1 MAGGLQLGLGS
12 VALAET
18 VSKGG
23 VHDDGLI
30 AVSQIMCG
38 IVGKINLDGQTPVDP
53 GLIQQM
59 TDVIAH
65 RGPDGEGKHVSVPVG
80 LGHRRLSIIDLR
92 PTGAQPMCNEDKTV
106 WIVFNGEIY
115 NYQELREELI
125 KKGHQFSSTT
135 DTEVIV
141 HLYEEYGEE
150 CVTRLRG
157 MFAFGIWDE
166 RKRVLFLARDRV
178 GIKPLYY
185 INTGKALLFAS
196 EIKSLLVDPA
206 VKREVNTRAI
216 DRFLTYYY
224 LPGNETLFKDIF
236 KLEPGHHL
244 TIRNGQIVDRQ
255 YWDLSFQT
263 ANRWANIDDAVEELQ
278 ALLSQTV
285 KDHMISDVPVGVL
298 LSGGVDSTGV
308 LRHAVA
314 HSSKPINTFTVGFA
328 GASFADERP
337 FARLAAEK
345 FGTIHH
351 DLTLTA
357 KDFRDFLPKYVSHME
372 EPVCEPPAIS
382 LYYVSKLARDSSV
395 KVLLSGEGGDE
406 AFAGYPKYRNLM
418 VLERMKSAFGPA
430 KGLLTAALKALELVK
445 GQDNRHYRNCIPLPM
460 AEYYYGLAS
469 TPETPFNRSK
479 RSLYTSGFAAALGD
493 YASHTPTRSLFAK
506 ANGKTPLEQMLYVDT
521 KTWLPDDLLIKA
533 DKMTMA
539 TSVELRVPLLDHQ
552 VLEFAATLPTE
563 FKVKG
568 RTIKRI
574 LKLALQDSVPP
585 EILNRKKAGFPLPYD
600 RWLKTDLKDF
610 VTDTILAPNAALNSY
625 FERNKVR
632 EMLQKQQQPVPEDQT
647 GGKAQHALDYSREI
661 FSLMVLEMWHKEFG
675 V

>member
-1 MAGGLQLGLGS
+1 
-12 VALAET
+12 
-18 VSKGG
+18 
-23 VHDDGLI
+23 
-30 AVSQIMCG
+30 MCG
-38 IVGKINLDGQTPVDP
+38 IAGKIYLDGQTPVDP
-53 GLIQQM
+53 ELIQRM

-65 RGPDGEGKHVSVPVG
+65 RGPDGAGKHLSGPVG

-115 NYQELREELI
+115 NYQELRAELLQ
-125 KKGHQFSSTT
+125 KGHQFSSTT
-135 DTEVIV
+135 DTEVII
-141 HLYEEYGEE
+141 HLYEEYGAE
-150 CVTRLRG
+150 CVKRLRG
-157 MFAFGIWDE
+157 MFGFAIWDE
-166 RKRVLFLARDRV
+166 RKRSLFLARDRV

-185 INTGKALLFAS
+185 VNTGKALLFAS
-196 EIKSLLVDPA
+196 EIKSLLVDPS
-206 VKREVNTRAI
+206 VKREVNSRAI

-224 LPGNETLFKDIF
+224 LPGNETLFKNIF

-244 TIRNGQIVDRQ
+244 TVANGKIEDRQ
-255 YWDLSFQT
+255 YWDLSFET
-263 ANRWANIDDAVEELQ
+263 SNRWPSFEAAVEELQ

-285 KDHMISDVPVGVL
+285 KEHMISDVPVGVL

-314 HSSKPINTFTVGFA
+314 HSSQPINTFTVGFA

-337 FARLAAEK
+337 YAKLAAQK

-351 DLTLTA
+351 DLTLTPQ
-357 KDFRDFLPKYVSHME
+357 DFRDFLPRYVSHME

-382 LYYVSKLARDSSV
+382 LYYVSRLARESSV

-418 VLERMKSAFGPA
+418 VLEDLKAKLGPA
-430 KGLLTAALKALELVK
+430 RGLLTAALKVHELVK
-445 GQDNRHYRNCIPLPM
+445 GQDNRHYRNSIRLPM
-460 AEYYYGLAS
+460 SDYYYGLAA

-479 RSLYTSGFAAALGD
+479 GELYSNEFASSLGNYV
-493 YASHTPTRSLFAK
+493 SHTPTREMFAK
-506 ANGKTPLEQMLYVDT
+506 ANGRTPLERMLYVDT
-521 KTWLPDDLLIKA
+521 KSWLPDDLLVKA

-539 TSVELRVPLLDHQ
+539 TSVELRVPLLDHK
-552 VLEFAATLPTE
+552 VLEFAATLPAE
-563 FKVKG
+563 YKVQG

-574 LKLALQDSVPP
+574 LKTALRDSVPA

-600 RWLKTDLKDF
+600 RWLKVELKEF
-610 VTDTILAPNAALNSY
+610 VNDTLLSSNAALYNY
-625 FERNKVR
+625 FHKSKVR
-632 EMLQKQQQPVPEDQT
+632 AMLERQQQTEPEDRN

-661 FSLMVLEMWHKEFG
+661 FSLMVLELWHKEFRL
-675 V
+675 